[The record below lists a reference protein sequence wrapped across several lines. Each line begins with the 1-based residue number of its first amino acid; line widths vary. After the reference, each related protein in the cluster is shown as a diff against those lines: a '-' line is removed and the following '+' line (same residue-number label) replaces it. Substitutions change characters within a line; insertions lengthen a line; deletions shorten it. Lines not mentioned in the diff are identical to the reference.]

1 MGIKSLAQIAVTVA
15 ILAVSTGKL
24 PLILKEV
31 RKAQLVLLEE
41 SKASRWPELAAPSRL
56 NETLAPVG
64 FMPLNKTLPREAFH
78 LTDSGPGGRE
88 GD

>member
-1 MGIKSLAQIAVTVA
+1 MGIKSLVQVAVTLA

-41 SKASRWPELAAPSRL
+41 SKASRWRHPQTFGPAVGLSLVLPS
-56 NETLAPVG
+56 
-64 FMPLNKTLPREAFH
+64 
-78 LTDSGPGGRE
+78 D
-88 GD
+88 

>member
-1 MGIKSLAQIAVTVA
+1 MGIKSLIQMAVTLA

-41 SKASRWPELAAPSRL
+41 SKASKW
-56 NETLAPVG
+56 
-64 FMPLNKTLPREAFH
+64 
-78 LTDSGPGGRE
+78 
-88 GD
+88 

>member
-1 MGIKSLAQIAVTVA
+1 MGIKSLVQVAVTLA

-41 SKASRWPELAAPSRL
+41 SKASRWGTPSTFRC
-56 NETLAPVG
+56 
-64 FMPLNKTLPREAFH
+64 K
-78 LTDSGPGGRE
+78 
-88 GD
+88 

>member
-1 MGIKSLAQIAVTVA
+1 MGFKSLVQVEVTLA

-41 SKASRWPELAAPSRL
+41 SKASRWGQVLLPPSAKKISDMQSRYV
-56 NETLAPVG
+56 T
-64 FMPLNKTLPREAFH
+64 
-78 LTDSGPGGRE
+78 GGSSKN
-88 GD
+88 

>member
-1 MGIKSLAQIAVTVA
+1 MGIKSLVQVAVTLA

-41 SKASRWPELAAPSRL
+41 SKASRWGTLRPLSGTKRL
-56 NETLAPVG
+56 VC
-64 FMPLNKTLPREAFH
+64 MPLKINQRTYCATNGLANSN
-78 LTDSGPGGRE
+78 L
-88 GD
+88 